1 MAIFSKALVLS
12 SAALL
17 LACSEAGPSSP
28 EVAPPTVGQGEPA
41 AGTRPADR
49 PRPVTLEGR
58 VESGVE
64 CSLLRTPDGET
75 WSFNAP
81 DGADEIASGDYV
93 RVTAEIADASFCQ
106 QGRGTLIVE
115 AIERADPPARDRDP
129 ARAGG
134 IAVTS
139 EYVRGNWVA
148 KGVGADCSRPDFAVT
163 ANSRGMSIIETRID
177 GLPETGVVDVGSTPG
192 LQWDEPIPT
201 LPIETRGPDGL
212 AVMPPDSGQ
221 EVTLAG
227 HPIRGDG
234 VVFVKCSD

>member
-1 MAIFSKALVLS
+1 MS